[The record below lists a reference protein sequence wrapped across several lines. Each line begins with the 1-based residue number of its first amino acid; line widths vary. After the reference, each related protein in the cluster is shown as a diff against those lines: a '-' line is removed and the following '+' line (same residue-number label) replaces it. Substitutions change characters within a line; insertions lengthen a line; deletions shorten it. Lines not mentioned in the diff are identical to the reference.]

1 MGTGGTADDG
11 LRCPIC
17 GVGRLQDLAYDEGS
31 VARPLEQQADS
42 HEIQTFTCG
51 HTVDGPSLSTADAE
65 GLDAE
70 RRDSAETVDPP
81 QS

>member
-1 MGTGGTADDG
+1 MATGDAADDG

-31 VARPLEQQADS
+31 VERPLEQQADS
-42 HEIQTFTCG
+42 RAVQTFTCG
-51 HTVDGPSLSTADAE
+51 HTVDGPALSTGDAE

-70 RRDSAETVDPP
+70 RRGSAETVDPP

>member
-1 MGTGGTADDG
+1 MATGGTVDDER
-11 LRCPIC
+11 RCPIC

-31 VARPLEQQADS
+31 AERPLEQQADS
-42 HEIQTFTCG
+42 HEVQTFTCG
-51 HTVDGPSLSTADAE
+51 HTVDGPTLSTADAE

-70 RRDSAETVDPP
+70 RRGSAETVDPP